1 MTHPLHLAVAALTT
15 AAVLGGVL
23 PAGTAATGGMTD
35 ARLPDLAT
43 LSVHD
48 PRAHGAPG
56 DRFTVRTKIRNVGRA
71 PAPRSVVR
79 FYLGHHRFTAP
90 DDIAFLSVRTDRLP
104 ARTTRVVRRVTEVP
118 DVPAGGYFLVVCTD
132 ARHRVDEVTEGN
144 NCRASTR
151 QITVR

>member
-1 MTHPLHLAVAALTT
+1 MTHPLPAALAALTT
-15 AAVLGGVL
+15 AAVLGGAL
-23 PAGTAATGGMTD
+23 PAWTAAPARQAD
-35 ARLPDLAT
+35 ERLPDLAT

-48 PRAHGAPG
+48 PRAHGEAG
-56 DRFTVRTKIRNVGRA
+56 DRFTVRTKIRKVGRA

-90 DDIAFLSVRTDRLP
+90 GDISFLSVRTDRLP
-104 ARTTRVVRRVTEVP
+104 ARTSRVVKRVTKVP

-132 ARHRVDEVTEGN
+132 ASKRVDEVTEGN

-151 QITVR
+151 QITIR